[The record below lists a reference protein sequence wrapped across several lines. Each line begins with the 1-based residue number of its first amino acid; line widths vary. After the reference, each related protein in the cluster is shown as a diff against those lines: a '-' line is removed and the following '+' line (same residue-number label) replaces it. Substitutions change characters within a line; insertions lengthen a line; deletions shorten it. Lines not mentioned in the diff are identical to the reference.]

1 MVRGVIGLIK
11 LGLVRKKKIFS
22 WNPLNDES
30 SKLFV
35 ETQVKRLHGM
45 KTQKIRLGFAG
56 VY

>member
-30 SKLFV
+30 SELFV
-35 ETQVKRLHGM
+35 KSQEKRILGM

-56 VY
+56 VC